1 MSLRSVLVALS
12 VIVAACAPGP
22 QLDGIN
28 ETADPGEASTTTPIS
43 PLPTVTPVPTVTLPP
58 TTTHGPGP
66 SDGTTEPSTVQGRIV
81 THGDSAAIRAD
92 DLSLDLATGTL
103 PTQPTWSR
111 DGSRLIVASFDGRL
125 PVVDTFDGPT
135 GTLINRAFA
144 ERPYFFFSWSY
155 DGTRIAALGPGVNGT
170 TLDILDAD
178 GNVVQ
183 STIVEAGALFLAWEP
198 EGSRLAAHADE
209 SLLRVDA
216 DGTVTDLGTVGTD
229 FLAPKWIPGSSDIV
243 LVVDLEG
250 TPTLVRRG
258 IAGGDPMTTLGPVA
272 TETGIAVEP
281 SGRFA
286 AISMAFDTDPSVEAR
301 QTALLLPQTVLPQT
315 VRPQTGT
322 VEIVDLST
330 GERVLVLEGLAMW
343 TEWNPDGSRLLVAL
357 LDDTGTVATWW
368 IYEAGPLSEIATT
381 YAVTSFVATPVFF
394 GSYLVF
400 SDQFIE
406 QPRLWSPAGDAFV
419 FAERTTDGSVVRMSA
434 AVENAVTQVVGPG
447 DIGFWSPSG

>member
-1 MSLRSVLVALS
+1 MPLRSVIVALG
-12 VIVAACAPGP
+12 VVAAACAPGP
-22 QLDGIN
+22 RLDAVD
-28 ETADPGEASTTTPIS
+28 EPPDPVEEPAA
-43 PLPTVTPVPTVTLPP
+43 TPVLPRPTVTLPP
-58 TTTHGPGP
+58 TTTHAPESSPDAG
-66 SDGTTEPSTVQGRIV
+66 STEPASVEGRIV
-81 THGDSAAIRAD
+81 THGDSAAIRSD
-92 DLSLDLATGTL
+92 DRSLDLDTGAL

-125 PVVDTFDGPT
+125 PVVDTFDGTT
-135 GTLINRAFA
+135 GELVNRVFA

-183 STIVEAGALFLAWEP
+183 STIAEAGSLFLAWEP
-198 EGSRLAAHADE
+198 DGSRLAAHADE
-209 SLLRVDA
+209 SLLRIDA

-258 IAGGDPMTTLGPVA
+258 IEAGDPMTTLGSVA

-286 AISMAFDTDPSVEAR
+286 AISMAFDADPSVETRRTAR
-301 QTALLLPQTVLPQT
+301 PLPQT

-322 VEIVDLST
+322 VEIVDLAT
-330 GERVLVLEGLAMW
+330 GERVLVLEGLAVW

-368 IYEAGPLSEIATT
+368 IYETGPLSEAAET
-381 YAVTSFVATPVFF
+381 YPVTSFVASPVFF

-400 SDQFIE
+400 ADQFIE
-406 QPRLWSPAGDAFV
+406 QPRLWSPSGDAFV
-419 FAERTTDGSVVRMSA
+419 FAERTAAGSIVRMTA
-434 AVENAVTQVVGPG
+434 AVQDAVTEVVGPG
-447 DIGFWSPSG
+447 DVGFWSPSG